1 MTGASIEQRLCSAAR
16 AVPALRRLAQ
26 RLFKSD
32 DAADQRA
39 AATLTVL
46 TQTGAR
52 PGNAA
57 YTRAHGTRGITTL
70 TFRHVRCVGDDVRL
84 DYTGKKGVRQQ
95 FALRSRPLAA
105 WIRRCRASRLCDGP
119 FLSSWQLAQLL
130 GKHNTRAKD
139 IRTWRA
145 NEAFVRAKNRG
156 KGDDDAVAIVAE
168 AIGNTA
174 GVCKRSYISP
184 KLLGL
189 GARRGAYA
197 LPCGR

>member
-1 MTGASIEQRLCSAAR
+1 MEGVSIEQRLCSAGR

-26 RLFKSD
+26 RLFKSG

-52 PGNAA
+52 PGNTA
-57 YTRAHGTRGITTL
+57 YTRAHGTHGITTL
-70 TFRHVRCVGDDVRL
+70 TYRHVRCVGDDVRL
-84 DYTGKKGVRQQ
+84 DFTGKKGVRQQ
-95 FALRSRPLAA
+95 FSLRSRPLAA
-105 WIRRCRASRLCDGP
+105 WVRLCRASRSCAP
-119 FLSSWQLAQLL
+119 FLSSWQLSQLL
-130 GKHNTRAKD
+130 RKHGTRAKD

-156 KGDDDAVAIVAE
+156 KSDEEAVAIVAE

-184 KLLGL
+184 KLIGL

-197 LPCGR
+197 LPCRR